1 MHRARPLLVTLAL
14 VSVALASTSCGG
26 AAAPARVTS
35 PTTPAQLRVFD
46 HGVDLVDDPDIL
58 GGQWRESWSEELQA
72 RVGAADIIQVV
83 RVNSAQATRIPE
95 RGASYRL
102 DIEPDGDALLGAST
116 DIDLLSTEG
125 DGGYVSIDRNQTRL
139 LSTDFVLY
147 IKWYN
152 GEAGAIGAHWHLSPA
167 TPAVVRRTQ
176 YLIERRRTAPED
188 QSRTVVHEN

>member
-1 MHRARPLLVTLAL
+1 MHRARPLLVTSAL
-14 VSVALASTSCGG
+14 VSVALLSASCGG
-26 AAAPARVTS
+26 SAPPARVTS
-35 PTTPAQLRVFD
+35 PTSPADLRVFD

-58 GGQWRESWSEELQA
+58 GGHWRESWGEELQA
-72 RVGAADIIQVV
+72 RVGAADIIQLV
-83 RVNSAQATRIPE
+83 RVNSAQATHIPDQ
-95 RGASYRL
+95 GPSYRL
-102 DIEPDGDALLGAST
+102 DIEPDGEALLGAST

-152 GEAGAIGAHWHLSPA
+152 GEAGAISAHWYFSPA
-167 TPAVVRRTQ
+167 TPAVVRRIQ